1 MMSARIMSM
10 RLPHR
15 EGCGTVHVMLGN
27 VVGFEISHESASG
40 NSWGSFSR
48 YASGQEAITAAYAL
62 NRDVYHGTCNVS
74 ICDAA
79 QASAV
84 STEDF

>member
-15 EGCGTVHVMLGN
+15 EGCGTVHVMPGN
-27 VVGFEISHESASG
+27 VVGFEIGHENASG
-40 NSWGSFSR
+40 NSWGNFST
-48 YASGQEAITAAYAL
+48 YDDAQAAITAAYAL

-79 QASAV
+79 QAGAV
-84 STEDF
+84 SAEDF